1 MKKIKIDEKM
11 FNAVKTLLN
20 GGATYDEVNSYMG
33 VSLASIGRI
42 STAETY
48 ADYKQMIAA
57 SAIALKK
64 KREAQKAVEAPTE
77 KPAEPATEAPVKE
90 VKTSVT
96 IQATHYMMQEMQE
109 TNRLLKEISNKLAFI
124 VEQLA

>member
-96 IQATHYMMQEMQE
+96 IQDTHYMMQEMQE

>member
-109 TNRLLKEISNKLAFI
+109 TNRLLKDISNKLAFI